1 MAKKMKRDDNTAFA
15 MARAIRTSPRKANL
29 ILQLIRGCHVAEAI
43 DRLTTCRKRVS
54 NEIAK
59 VLDSAISNAENNHNL
74 DLDKLYVTQAIVGKA
89 YVMKR
94 WRAAS
99 RGRGMRI
106 IKPFSNVRIELK
118 EREEVI

>member
-1 MAKKMKRDDNTAFA
+1 MAKKVRREDKTAFA
-15 MARAIRTSPRKANL
+15 TASAIRTSPRKANL
-29 ILQLIRGCHVAEAI
+29 VLQLIRGCHVAEAL
-43 DRLTTCRKRVS
+43 DRLSACRKRVA

-74 DLDKLYVTQAIVGKA
+74 DLDKLYVTEAIVGKA
-89 YVMKR
+89 FVLKR